1 MTSVILTLEM
11 FTYLSS
17 FYNELLLYE
26 NNPFICLWGC
36 TGWTTQTSNLFL
48 YCQTFLTRTGLTIS
62 TLNILIKFLAFSV
75 TSISII
81 LNKNIL
87 PPYSPVGLLKVVNFY
102 NGILWGF
109 VENALNFLI
118 FPYFMYFCARDFFFF
133 QQ

>member
-1 MTSVILTLEM
+1 MLFLLWKCLPTCPLFITNCCCM
-11 FTYLSS
+11 KTIHS
-17 FYNELLLYE
+17 FAYE
-26 NNPFICLWGC
+26 GALDKLRKRRIW
-36 TGWTTQTSNLFL
+36 FL